1 MVLEL
6 RGDQMTTHKATD
18 ADTHESTQ
26 TGTIT
31 QVQLSSKVVLFDD
44 DDHSYEYVVE
54 MLTHCCQMSRES
66 AFYCAV
72 EVDTTGRTIV
82 FFGDFDACNTVCNK
96 ILTYG
101 PDHRMPRSMGSMDAE
116 VQKH

>member
-6 RGDQMTTHKATD
+6 CGYKMTIHKATNS
-18 ADTHESTQ
+18 ATRESTE
-26 TGTIT
+26 TGTST
-31 QVQLSSKVVLFDD
+31 HVQLSSKVVLFDD

-54 MLTHCCQMSRES
+54 MLTHCCEMSRES

-82 FFGDFDACNTVCNK
+82 FFGDIDACNSVCNK

-101 PDHRMPRSMGSMDAE
+101 PDHRMPRSMGSMIAE